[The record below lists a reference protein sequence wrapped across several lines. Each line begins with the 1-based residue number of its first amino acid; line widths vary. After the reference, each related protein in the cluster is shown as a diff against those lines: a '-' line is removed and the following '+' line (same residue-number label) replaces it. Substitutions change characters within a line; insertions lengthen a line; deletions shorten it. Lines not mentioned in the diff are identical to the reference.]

1 MIERAE
7 VLVLSHRLS
16 RIRLFSTGS
25 NVTRDSV
32 VVRLEDGDGRVGW
45 GETYLVPG
53 AVDACRAMTADLL
66 GREPGDVVAAL
77 FGRQGLHRW
86 ALGAV
91 SMALDDLRARRD
103 GLAVSDLYGT
113 RQRGRGRA

>member
-7 VLVLSHRLS
+7 VIVLSHRLS
-16 RIRLFSTGS
+16 RTRLFSTGS

-32 VVRLEDGDGRVGW
+32 IVRVQDTAGRIGW

-53 AVDACRAMTADLL
+53 AVASCRAMAGELAGRDADEASADLI
-66 GREPGDVVAAL
+66 GRP
-77 FGRQGLHRW
+77 GLHRW

-91 SMALDDLRARRD
+91 TMALDDLRARARSVP
-103 GLAVSDLYGT
+103 LSALYGV
-113 RQRGRGRA
+113 RVRD